1 MPDICHGQ
9 VTYGYNWYIY
19 ILTIYA
25 RYMPDICYGICG
37 MVHIVIHPIMI
48 VHMMG
53 FQIPMD
59 PLMTVAHCG
68 TSMTILTLM
77 ILILIVTVIMGWLIT
92 QYGQMTDEYK

>member
-1 MPDICHGQ
+1 MPDICQ
-9 VTYGYNWYIY
+9 
-19 ILTIYA
+19 IYA